1 MFVVMLRFSK
11 NRDLARQFMTAHN
24 EWIERGFADGV
35 FLLVGSLQPG
45 LGGAIVAHG
54 TALSDLQDRVD
65 QDPFV
70 EQGIVSTQILEISPA
85 TIDDRLE
92 FLRG

>member
-1 MFVVMLRFSK
+1 MFVVLLKFSEK
-11 NRDLARQFMTAHN
+11 RGLARQFMTGHN

-45 LGGAIVAHG
+45 LGGAILAHN
-54 TALSDLQDRVD
+54 TELPDLEDRVD

-70 EQGIVSTQILEISPA
+70 EQGIVSTEIIEIAPA
-85 TIDDRLE
+85 TVDDRLA
-92 FLRG
+92 FLRS